1 MIDSYQAKRVND
13 MGITLCVQPNF
24 NPVFM
29 QTYIK
34 ALGEDRAHRMNPLKM
49 LDEIGVNMIFGS
61 DMMPFDPGVGSDYA
75 SQILGKEKALYY
87 YGGWKHNRTYN
98 YL

>member
-1 MIDSYQAKRVND
+1 MIDSYQAKRVKD
-13 MGITLCVQPNF
+13 MGIVLCIQPNF

-34 ALGEDRAHRMNPLKM
+34 ALGEDRAHRVNPLKM
-49 LDEIGVNMIFGS
+49 LDEMGVNMIFGS
-61 DMMPFDPGVGSDYA
+61 DMMPFDPEVGSDYA

-87 YGGWKHNRTYN
+87 YSGWKHKGA
-98 YL
+98 